1 MKRKDTWRICTDASM
16 LGCLFLLLLIGCSKG
31 QTDEPTTDEGFNSR
45 MKQQAYVGKT
55 KATLYLGGYDP
66 LPSVEG
72 TGSFN
77 IDKIKGDSSTVA
89 LVVDF
94 ATDEGFSFGIPGQ
107 QEGMSWQSTLPD
119 ASTLIKANGE
129 IDAKIITADKEISWD
144 GHLFDDKLVL
154 DINIKY
160 LKAEGEI
167 PIGSILRTRLDLLN
181 PAASSENT
189 TGNGCKVIVWQSR
202 AVFNVYAGGVDLIQ
216 VPVCH

>member
-1 MKRKDTWRICTDASM
+1 MKRKDNWRICTGASM
-16 LGCLFLLLLIGCSKG
+16 LGCWFLLLLAGCSKG
-31 QTDEPTTDEGFNSR
+31 QTDEPAKDEGFNSR

-55 KATLYLGGYDP
+55 KSTLYLGGYDP

-94 ATDEGFSFGIPGQ
+94 TTDEGFSFGIPGR
-107 QEGMSWQSTLPD
+107 QEGMSWQSIFPD

-129 IDAKIITADKEISWD
+129 IDAKIITTDKEISWD

-181 PAASSENT
+181 PTASSENT